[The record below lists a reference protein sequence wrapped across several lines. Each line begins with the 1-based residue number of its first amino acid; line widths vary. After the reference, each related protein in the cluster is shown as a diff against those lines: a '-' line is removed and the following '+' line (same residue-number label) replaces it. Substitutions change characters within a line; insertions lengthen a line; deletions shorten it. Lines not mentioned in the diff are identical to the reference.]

1 MAEYAGYVPVPSVDW
16 AKAMT
21 DVATGIRKV
30 QQEREAE
37 RQELDKQADDTI
49 TTINEYSSSKAPTF
63 NDFIMTGANTT
74 RDYIMEQNR
83 LLKSGQI
90 KPSEYT
96 RRVSNTKDGWTR
108 LSEVAKDFDKR
119 YEETVARMESGEA
132 SAMEVYMNQY
142 AADLMNLKGKSIV
155 PDPNNGRVF
164 VTKYGDKGNVDGIYD
179 VQTLNAG
186 LNQRQSK
193 VNAIAEVDNAVKGL
207 GETAFVD
214 PKTGKYTLSP
224 MIRSSYQTKIK
235 PNIVKSILTDN
246 RKVASILA
254 DNVGGFTFTMDKKEA
269 AADSNKI
276 LLVADENGIMQ
287 PQINSE
293 KQRKIAEEY
302 IGNMIDSRVDFKQA
316 APEAPQQ
323 RQQREMTEAE
333 YKRYMSSQEAAD
345 RSRNL
350 DRMVKTGHTGM
361 PGDYGNIIVGK
372 QLKTPGLQDYIIYS
386 FYPKGNNIEV
396 VFRREPTPEERGKEG
411 AGNVAKTPTVK
422 RVYSK
427 EVFKG
432 LANEIINSQEGEYKI
447 NYKDLNLGGRI
458 DFSNK

>member
-1 MAEYAGYVPVPSVDW
+1 MVEYAGYVPVPSVDW

-21 DVATGIRKV
+21 DVATGIKKV
-30 QQEREAE
+30 QQDREDL
-37 RQELDKQADDTI
+37 RQELDKQADDAI

-132 SAMEVYMNQY
+132 SAMEVYMNEY

-193 VNAIAEVDNAVKGL
+193 VNAIAEVDNALKGL

-323 RQQREMTEAE
+323 KEKMSEWEFKYMREQNAI
-333 YKRYMSSQEAAD
+333 QD
-345 RSRNL
+345 RAKKL
-350 DRMVKTGHTGM
+350 DRTLTTGYTGK
-361 PGDYGNIIVGK
+361 PGDIGAMVVNRVLPKNTLQGLGDYTIMGYSPNTEDKTKINVIV
-372 QLKTPGLQDYIIYS
+372 
-386 FYPKGNNIEV
+386 
-396 VFRREPTPEERGKEG
+396 RRERAPGEKTKPKPQTKIITKESFR
-411 AGNVAKTPTVK
+411 TI
-422 RVYSK
+422 
-427 EVFKG
+427 
-432 LANEIINSQEGEYKI
+432 ANDLINSSPGVSQVSSEDISALSRGESLDYSA
-447 NYKDLNLGGRI
+447 
-458 DFSNK
+458 F